1 LLKLKG
7 KMLTKDTNADFGC
20 RCQVYE
26 WRLGVDVSDFAAV
39 AWGLMGCELIQKKMQ
54 GSDDPEKFGA
64 PGDGTSEERGEVMNL
79 CVFRS

>member
-39 AWGLMGCELIQKKMQ
+39 AWGLMGCELIQKKNA
-54 GSDDPEKFGA
+54 GK
-64 PGDGTSEERGEVMNL
+64 R
-79 CVFRS
+79 